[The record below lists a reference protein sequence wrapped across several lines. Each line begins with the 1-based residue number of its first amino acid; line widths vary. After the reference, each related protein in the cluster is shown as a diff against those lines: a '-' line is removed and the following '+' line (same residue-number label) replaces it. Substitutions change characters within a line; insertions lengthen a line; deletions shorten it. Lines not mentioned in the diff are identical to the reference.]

1 MLSRMFVP
9 VSILGTGSI
18 LPARRV
24 LAEDLDAQLGLAPG
38 TVLARNG
45 VATRYFAGP
54 EESSSGLGAA
64 ALRQA
69 LAAAGREPADLDAI
83 LFASVLAEQPMP
95 TTSILIHRQIGGR
108 AEGVTCFDLNA
119 SCNGFLKMLEIAAS
133 GIQAG
138 LWRHAGI
145 VAAELGSRGLN
156 WEDLDTC
163 TLFGD
168 GAAAAVV
175 GPGGPAGILASRS
188 VTLSDGLD
196 HCRIPAGG
204 TRYNVR
210 TPPLVESDYFFS
222 MNGRGLLRLIQEH
235 FPPFLDGLLAEHPV
249 SLVVP
254 HQASAIG
261 LAFLAKQ
268 LRPRQIPHIDIFS
281 TVGNQ
286 VTVSLPTALHHAFTH
301 GHCQSGEATLLVGTA
316 AGVSLSGMV
325 IRH

>member
-1 MLSRMFVP
+1 MFVP

-18 LPARRV
+18 LPSRRV
-24 LAEDLDAQLGLAPG
+24 RAEDLDAQLGLSPG
-38 TVLARNG
+38 TSLARNG
-45 VATRYFAGP
+45 VATRYFAAP
-54 EESSSGLGAA
+54 EETSSGLGAA
-64 ALRQA
+64 ALRRA
-69 LAAAGREPADLDAI
+69 LAVAGREPADLDAI

-108 AEGVTCFDLNA
+108 AAGVTCFDVNA
-119 SCNGFLKMLEIAAS
+119 SCNGFLKLLDIAAAGIHS
-133 GIQAG
+133 GV
-138 LWRHAGI
+138 WRHVGI

-168 GAAAAVV
+168 GAAAAVA
-175 GPGGPAGILASRS
+175 GPSESAGILASRS

-210 TPPLVESDYFFS
+210 TPPPAESDYFFA

-235 FPPFLDGLLAEHPV
+235 FPPFLDALLAQHPV

-261 LAFLAKQ
+261 LAFLGKQ
-268 LRPRQIPHIDIFS
+268 LRPRQIPHMDILAG
-281 TVGNQ
+281 VGNQ
-286 VTVSLPTALHHAFTH
+286 VTASLPTALHHAFSEGRCRT
-301 GHCQSGEATLLVGTA
+301 GDTTLLVGTA
-316 AGVSLSGMV
+316 AGVSLSGLV
-325 IRH
+325 LRH